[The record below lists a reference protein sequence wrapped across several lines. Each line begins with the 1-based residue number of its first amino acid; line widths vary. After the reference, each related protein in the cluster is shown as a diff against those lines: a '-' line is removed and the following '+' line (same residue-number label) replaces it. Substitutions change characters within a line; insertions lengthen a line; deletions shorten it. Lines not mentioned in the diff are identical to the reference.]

1 MERWLARKYTIAS
14 SRRVGRFLTVLRL
27 TNLMCEFYNKNREV
41 FMIGII
47 IHRRMGG
54 IVMLALSDTIPGKR
68 YTIKWM
74 FGIPEALEMLQNL
87 QIREGSVVRIIKK
100 YKDCVI
106 IAAEN
111 KRVAIGR
118 EIADRIKV

>member
-1 MERWLARKYTIAS
+1 
-14 SRRVGRFLTVLRL
+14 
-27 TNLMCEFYNKNREV
+27 
-41 FMIGII
+41 
-47 IHRRMGG
+47 
-54 IVMLALSDTIPGKR
+54 
-68 YTIKWM
+68 M